1 MNQDDPFRPGGGTI
15 TFLAATTP
23 PTAQQAGGPV
33 SGEVSYMVSNLGTAW
48 VALGFGNS
56 AANAAAGAVFPT
68 TGTPQNCI
76 LIAPN
81 SSSTYTL
88 PPNSFFT
95 GIVGTGT
102 AAVYVTPGNG
112 T

>member
-23 PTAQQAGGPV
+23 PAAQQCAGPV
-33 SGEVSYMVSNLGTAW
+33 AGEVSYMVTNTGTAW
-48 VALGFGNS
+48 VALGYGNS
-56 AANAAAGAVFPT
+56 AVNAQNNSAFPT
-68 TGTPQNCI
+68 TGNSTNCI

-88 PPNSFFT
+88 PPNSWFS
-95 GIVGTGT
+95 GIVGSGT
-102 AAVYVTPGNG
+102 AACYVTPGNG